1 MDAVKRVRLSPEER
15 RAQLIDLGVRMLA
28 DRPLEQISVED
39 IADQAGVSRGLL
51 FHYFASKH
59 DFHVAIVRH
68 SSAEMLART
77 APNLEL
83 PVIDMLRDV
92 MAAYVDYVSENRDT
106 YVSLLRGPRVVI
118 RRCARCSRA
127 PEPRWR
133 DASSNNCRVSESS
146 PTPAS
151 PCRCGDGSRS
161 SRGHDHVAARTRN
174 PPGRTD
180 RTTCHRLARGGPQRR
195 RRGGPSRRLTLPRVL
210 RTYRGGRVLDLAFC
224 ALIAG
229 DGCWISRFAHLSRGR
244 PIRGRERHRPAH
256 SESGRAGVV
265 FGWSADQRDHFVGEN
280 AVSMISCCSTA

>member
-106 YVSLLRGPRVVI
+106 YVSLLRGTASGDPAMREVFESTRAEMARRVVEQLPSLGI
-118 RRCARCSRA
+118 EPDARIALSVRGWIA
-127 PEPRWR
+127 FVEEATITWLRVPEIPR
-133 DASSNNCRVSESS
+133 DELIELLVTAL
-146 PTPAS
+146 PA
-151 PCRCGDGSRS
+151 
-161 SRGHDHVAARTRN
+161 VALSA
-174 PPGRTD
+174 GAAEA
-180 RTTCHRLARGGPQRR
+180 LLGG
-195 RRGGPSRRLTLPRVL
+195 
-210 RTYRGGRVLDLAFC
+210 
-224 ALIAG
+224 
-229 DGCWISRFAHLSRGR
+229 
-244 PIRGRERHRPAH
+244 
-256 SESGRAGVV
+256 
-265 FGWSADQRDHFVGEN
+265 
-280 AVSMISCCSTA
+280 

>member
-39 IADQAGVSRGLL
+39 IAAQAGVSRGLL

-106 YVSLLRGPRVVI
+106 YVSLLRGTASGDPAMREVFESTRAEMARRVVEQLPSLGI
-118 RRCARCSRA
+118 EPDARIALSVRGWIA
-127 PEPRWR
+127 FVEEATITWLRGPEIPR
-133 DASSNNCRVSESS
+133 DELIELLVTAL
-146 PTPAS
+146 PA
-151 PCRCGDGSRS
+151 
-161 SRGHDHVAARTRN
+161 VALSA
-174 PPGRTD
+174 GAAKA
-180 RTTCHRLARGGPQRR
+180 LLGG
-195 RRGGPSRRLTLPRVL
+195 
-210 RTYRGGRVLDLAFC
+210 
-224 ALIAG
+224 
-229 DGCWISRFAHLSRGR
+229 
-244 PIRGRERHRPAH
+244 
-256 SESGRAGVV
+256 
-265 FGWSADQRDHFVGEN
+265 
-280 AVSMISCCSTA
+280 

>member
-106 YVSLLRGPRVVI
+106 YVSLLRGTASGDPAMREVFESTRAEMARRVVEQLPSLGI
-118 RRCARCSRA
+118 EPDARIALSVRGWIA
-127 PEPRWR
+127 FVEEATITWLRGPEILR
-133 DASSNNCRVSESS
+133 DELIELLVTAL
-146 PTPAS
+146 PA
-151 PCRCGDGSRS
+151 
-161 SRGHDHVAARTRN
+161 VALSA
-174 PPGRTD
+174 GAAEAI
-180 RTTCHRLARGGPQRR
+180 LGG
-195 RRGGPSRRLTLPRVL
+195 
-210 RTYRGGRVLDLAFC
+210 
-224 ALIAG
+224 
-229 DGCWISRFAHLSRGR
+229 
-244 PIRGRERHRPAH
+244 
-256 SESGRAGVV
+256 
-265 FGWSADQRDHFVGEN
+265 
-280 AVSMISCCSTA
+280 